1 MSEKFNENTN
11 FTVDN
16 ADEPKGVDIS
26 ITSSPAKEFDSIS
39 ESLSVEAVS
48 DSFSVIS
55 SLGLNADLI
64 HF

>member
-16 ADEPKGVDIS
+16 ADEPKGVDIG

-48 DSFSVIS
+48 DLFSVIS